1 MVDELRARGVK
12 GDGGEPYELL
22 AAADRVTSA
31 AMWLVVHETYTRRV
45 YLDGRE
51 LAAED
56 FKADPEGHTGG
67 ALNMVPAYAG
77 YLAANALTGI
87 TRSWLMGQGHC
98 VAAIDSLN
106 LLLGNTT
113 PAHDERYSITDEG
126 LTRYVND
133 FYSYRLNDRGEQD
146 SPLGSHVNVHTA
158 GGMMEGGY
166 LGFAELQYVHMP
178 LRGEHLVAF
187 LSDGAFEEQRGSDW
201 IPRWWRASDTGLVV
215 PIMIANGRRIDQRT
229 TMSQQGGI
237 AWFERHLELNSF
249 DPLVFD
255 GTDPAAFVWAIFEI
269 ESRLAAAARAVEH
282 GDEPYP
288 VRVPYGIAVSLK
300 GAGFYGAGTNLA
312 HNLPLGA
319 NPRHDARAARHFN
332 RSARRLWVPLDE
344 LNESA
349 AKLQRHSESRRPRE
363 RDHALAHRSIGAIAM
378 PRIPFLRVESREPG
392 DWRLA
397 SPMVAIDESF
407 AEICRANPHL
417 RPRVGNPDEMK
428 SNRMLKTLDLLRFRV
443 TDPEA
448 GIPESID
455 GAVIT
460 ALNEEAVVS
469 AALANKGGL
478 NISVTYEAFAPKMLG
493 AMRQE
498 ITFAVHLKEVGRPA
512 GWVSV
517 PVVLT
522 SHTYE
527 NGKNEISHQDPIMA
541 EALMA
546 EMADVSRVVFPADYN
561 SALAVMSDIYNA
573 RGQLWGVVAAKR
585 DVPVYFDEDES
596 RSLCRDGAIEVA
608 WLGHNSSSPRV
619 ILTAIGSYQ
628 LIEVQRAS
636 LRLAERG
643 VAHRVV
649 YMLEPGRFRIPR
661 WRGEQDHLA
670 PAKLVAEL
678 YPQSVAPRVFVV
690 HTRPE
695 PTIGALR
702 PLDTGPTRTIALGF
716 INRGGTLDANGM
728 LFVNRMTWA
737 HVLDAVAL
745 VAEIPRADL
754 LTDNEQDALDRKR
767 NPQGVLFPA
776 A

>member
-1 MVDELRARGVK
+1 
-12 GDGGEPYELL
+12 
-22 AAADRVTSA
+22 
-31 AMWLVVHETYTRRV
+31 
-45 YLDGRE
+45 
-51 LAAED
+51 
-56 FKADPEGHTGG
+56 
-67 ALNMVPAYAG
+67 
-77 YLAANALTGI
+77 
-87 TRSWLMGQGHC
+87 
-98 VAAIDSLN
+98 
-106 LLLGNTT
+106 
-113 PAHDERYSITDEG
+113 
-126 LTRYVND
+126 
-133 FYSYRLNDRGEQD
+133 
-146 SPLGSHVNVHTA
+146 
-158 GGMMEGGY
+158 
-166 LGFAELQYVHMP
+166 
-178 LRGEHLVAF
+178 
-187 LSDGAFEEQRGSDW
+187 
-201 IPRWWRASDTGLVV
+201 
-215 PIMIANGRRIDQRT
+215 
-229 TMSQQGGI
+229 
-237 AWFERHLELNSF
+237 
-249 DPLVFD
+249 
-255 GTDPAAFVWAIFEI
+255 
-269 ESRLAAAARAVEH
+269 
-282 GDEPYP
+282 
-288 VRVPYGIAVSLK
+288 
-300 GAGFYGAGTNLA
+300 
-312 HNLPLGA
+312 
-319 NPRHDARAARHFN
+319 
-332 RSARRLWVPLDE
+332 
-344 LNESA
+344 
-349 AKLQRHSESRRPRE
+349 
-363 RDHALAHRSIGAIAM
+363 
-378 PRIPFLRVESREPG
+378 
-392 DWRLA
+392 
-397 SPMVAIDESF
+397 MVAIDESF

-498 ITFAVHLKEVGRPA
+498 ITFAAHLKEVGRPA

-522 SHTYE
+522 SHSYE

-754 LTDNEQDALDRKR
+754 LTDDEQDALDRKR